1 MKQSSLVPVDHTA
14 IKAGQAMTM
23 LLLLAAFI
31 SDSWQLAAVVAVINI
46 LGAFVPSLSLFRLI
60 YQHMLEPS
68 GLLKP
73 QTVAEY
79 QAPHRFTQGFSGSV
93 TALSAVLVAASFP
106 LGWAFN
112 WLVIVLANL
121 NIFLGF
127 CAGCFT
133 YYQLSR
139 LGIPG
144 FVRQPLTSRE
154 QTQ

>member
-1 MKQSSLVPVDHTA
+1 MKQSSLVPVDHSA

-31 SDSWQLAAVVAVINI
+31 SDSWQLVAVVAAINI
-46 LGAFVPSLSLFRLI
+46 LGAFVPSLSLFRLL
-60 YQHMLEPS
+60 YKHLLQPT
-68 GLLKP
+68 GLVKP
-73 QTVAEY
+73 QIVADH
-79 QAPHRFTQGFSGSV
+79 QAPHRFTQGFSGFV
-93 TALSAVLVAASFP
+93 TAVSAVLVAVGFP
-106 LGWAFN
+106 LGWAFS

-139 LGIPG
+139 FGIPG
-144 FVRQPLTSRE
+144 FVRQP
-154 QTQ
+154 